1 MKFSKILFVALLF
14 SFTGYLNA
22 QFYLGPHVGFK
33 SSGLKGTFKQTQNGN
48 VVVGNVGDAGNTGF
62 NVGISTGY
70 AIPIHSIYQ
79 LDINL
84 DISYSSFNYLESGF
98 NSSVGDGK
106 FSADGFSDGGT
117 SVISFD
123 IMPIHR
129 FSFPGFK
136 LLSPFIG
143 VGMGLNLMMTSD
155 TKYSQNGQ
163 SATLTGTSEM
173 KVGILVFYGT
183 LFRITDNIAPFVQFK
198 HFIPFGSETKFT
210 ESLQSAG
217 QASQNF
223 VWAMSDVPGYFNIN
237 VGCRFSF

>member
-1 MKFSKILFVALLF
+1 MKFSKILFVALLL

-33 SSGLKGTFKQTQNGN
+33 SSGLGGTLKETQNGN
-48 VVVGNVGDAGNTGF
+48 VTPLNFADAGNTGF
-62 NVGISTGY
+62 NVGITTGY
-70 AIPIHSIYQ
+70 AIPIHSVYQ

-84 DISYSSFNYLESGF
+84 DVSYSSFNYLETGI
-98 NSSVGDGK
+98 NSSLGDGK
-106 FSADGFSDGGT
+106 FSALGMSDGGT
-117 SVISFD
+117 TVISFD

-136 LLSPFIG
+136 LLSPYAG
-143 VGMGLNLMMTSD
+143 LGMGVNLMMTSD
-155 TKYSQNGQ
+155 TKRSQNNV
-163 SATLTGTSEM
+163 SATYTGTSEM

-183 LFRITDNIAPFVQFK
+183 LFRITDNIAPYIQFK

-210 ESLQSAG
+210 EKVQSAG
-217 QASQNF
+217 QASTSE
-223 VWAMSDVPGYFNIN
+223 VLSIADVPNYFNID